1 MDSFKEIFKKNKK
14 RALSIAIASTFMVTA
29 PNILLGCDNVNQKD
43 EEENGTATSTHNSHV
58 WHSFRSG
65 GSSSSKKSSVTK
77 SSTSKSSGYSGVKG
91 GSSSS

>member
-43 EEENGTATSTHNSHV
+43 EEDEEENGTATSTHNSHV

-65 GSSSSKKSSVTK
+65 GSSSSKKK
-77 SSTSKSSGYSGVKG
+77 
-91 GSSSS
+91 